1 MRRGWPDHKTTE
13 ELIYGPGG
21 LNEAL
26 QIPGVI
32 NTWTMPIKARV
43 DMLSTGVRTSVGIKI
58 LGPDLGK
65 IQELGEHI
73 EMVLKD
79 ALDQECLP
87 SGLWRLFPDF
97 NLKRERWPATASVD
111 EANMAVMCHWRRECN
126 HHDRRSRAPHQR
138 ALSAR
143 LPQLGR

>member
-13 ELIYGPGG
+13 ALIYGPGG

-43 DMLSTGVRTSVGIKI
+43 DMLSTGVRTPVGIKI

-79 ALDQECLP
+79 VPGTKSVFAERP
-87 SGLWRLFPDF
+87 RRL
-97 NLKRERWPATASVD
+97 LLISI
-111 EANMAVMCHWRRECN
+111 
-126 HHDRRSRAPHQR
+126 
-138 ALSAR
+138 
-143 LPQLGR
+143 